1 MKACYPGTFDPI
13 TKGHLDV
20 IERASKMFDELD
32 VLIMRNVRK
41 QSTFSEE
48 ERLHLIEE
56 AVRTLPEHDNIHVVI
71 GTGLTVEMARK
82 IGAKSIIRGIRAVSD
97 YEYEL
102 QQATGNQVLAPE
114 IETVFIIARPEYS
127 FLSSS
132 IVKEIAYYNGD
143 ISSFI
148 PDVILDEIREKL
160 ARQS

>member
-20 IERASKMFDELD
+20 IERASRMFDELD

-41 QSTFSEE
+41 KSTFTEE
-48 ERLHLIEE
+48 ERRDMIEK
-56 AVRTLPEHDNIHVVI
+56 ALDTLPSRDNIKVLV
-71 GTGLTVEMARK
+71 GTGLTVEMARQV
-82 IGAKSIIRGIRAVSD
+82 GATSIIRGIRAVSD

-132 IVKEIAYYNGD
+132 IVKEIAYYDGD
-143 ISSFI
+143 ISAFI
-148 PDVILDEIREKL
+148 PETILDEVHRKL
-160 ARQS
+160 TQK

>member
-56 AVRTLPEHDNIHVVI
+56 AVRTLPEHDNIHVMI

-127 FLSSS
+127 FLS
-132 IVKEIAYYNGD
+132 
-143 ISSFI
+143 
-148 PDVILDEIREKL
+148 
-160 ARQS
+160 

>member
-41 QSTFSEE
+41 QSTFNEE

-56 AVRTLPEHDNIHVVI
+56 AVRTLPEHDNIHVMI

-82 IGAKSIIRGIRAVSD
+82 VGAKSIIRGIRAVSD

-148 PDVILDEIREKL
+148 PAVILDEIREKL
-160 ARQS
+160 VKQ

>member
-13 TKGHLDV
+13 TNGHLDV
-20 IERASKMFDELD
+20 IERASRMFDELD

-41 QSTFSEE
+41 TTTFTEE
-48 ERLHLIEE
+48 ERKNMLEKAI
-56 AVRTLPEHDNIHVVI
+56 ATLPDHDNIHVLI

-82 IGAKSIIRGIRAVSD
+82 VGAQAIVRGIRAVTD

-114 IETVFIIARPEYS
+114 IETLFIIARPEYS

-132 IVKEIAYYNGD
+132 IVKEIAFYDGD
-143 ISSFI
+143 ISAFI
-148 PDVILDEIREKL
+148 PDVILDEIHGKL
-160 ARQS
+160 TQKQ

>member
-56 AVRTLPEHDNIHVVI
+56 AVRTLPEHDNIHVMI